1 MLIIRS
7 LACSTSKPA
16 SASRLTARSTA
27 CGSDWKL
34 PTVLASATT
43 PGVNIETPT
52 DCGEAIPKMRSGKSE
67 ALVLRSG
74 FFLDAAVLRLRLG
87 LGFSAMLPPQA
98 AARRPASHAP
108 MRPAFWE

>member
-1 MLIIRS
+1 
-7 LACSTSKPA
+7 
-16 SASRLTARSTA
+16 
-27 CGSDWKL
+27 
-34 PTVLASATT
+34 
-43 PGVNIETPT
+43 
-52 DCGEAIPKMRSGKSE
+52 MRSGKSE

-74 FFLDAAVLRLRLG
+74 FLLDAAVLRLRLG